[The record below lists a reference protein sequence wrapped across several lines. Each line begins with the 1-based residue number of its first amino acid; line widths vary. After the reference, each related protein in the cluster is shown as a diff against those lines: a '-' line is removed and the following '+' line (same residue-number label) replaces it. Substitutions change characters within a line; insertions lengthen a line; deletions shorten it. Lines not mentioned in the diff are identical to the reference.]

1 MKKPT
6 VAAIYTGSALVQ
18 PGEQM
23 FREVLPDVRSISLL
37 DNSLIAEVIEEGRM
51 TEGVVRRLFSLCE
64 LALAEGA
71 DVILETCSSVGNSV
85 DYLAPF
91 FPIPVLRIDRP
102 MVEDV
107 VQDGAKIGVLATLQT
122 TLGPTSDLINQVARE
137 KSCTVDIVSGLAEGA
152 FKAVTLG
159 DTDTHDRLILETA
172 QRMADQCDCIVLA
185 QGSMAR
191 MEKTLSEKTGKPI
204 YTSLRRGIEALKAY
218 L

>member
-18 PGEQM
+18 PGEHM
-23 FREVLPDVRSISLL
+23 FREVLPDVRSISML
-37 DNSLIAEVIEEGRM
+37 DNSLIAEVIEHERM
-51 TEGVVRRLFSLCE
+51 TEGVLRRLFRLCE
-64 LALAEGA
+64 FALEEGA

-85 DYLAPF
+85 DYLQPF
-91 FPIPVLRIDRP
+91 FPIPILRIDRP

-107 VQDGAKIGVLATLQT
+107 VKEKAHIGVLATLPT
-122 TLGPTSDLINQVARE
+122 TLGPTTDLIQQVAQE
-137 KSCTVDIVSGLAEGA
+137 KHCTVTVVSGLAEGA
-152 FKAVTLG
+152 FSAVSEG
-159 DTDTHDRLILETA
+159 DAETHDKLILETA
-172 QRMADQCDCIVLA
+172 MNIAKQCDCLVLA

-191 MEKTLSEKTGKPI
+191 MEQVLSDETGLPV